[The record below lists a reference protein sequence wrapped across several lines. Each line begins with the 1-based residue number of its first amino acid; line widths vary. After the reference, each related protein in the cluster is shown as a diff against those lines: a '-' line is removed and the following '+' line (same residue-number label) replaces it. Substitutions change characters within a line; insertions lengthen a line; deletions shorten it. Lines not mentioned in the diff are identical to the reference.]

1 MLTFS
6 AYFVLVINVN
16 QINGF
21 HLFWDTLYILRFQKI
36 QSLINGAHLCIIITE
51 RHIAQNVILFHIDWL

>member
-6 AYFVLVINVN
+6 AYFVLVINGN

-21 HLFWDTLYILRFQKI
+21 HLFWDTLYIDADK
-36 QSLINGAHLCIIITE
+36 
-51 RHIAQNVILFHIDWL
+51 AQPVDI

>member
-6 AYFVLVINVN
+6 EYFVLVINGN

-21 HLFWDTLYILRFQKI
+21 HLFWDTLYLPSSFAQTV
-36 QSLINGAHLCIIITE
+36 LCIGDSVFFS
-51 RHIAQNVILFHIDWL
+51 N